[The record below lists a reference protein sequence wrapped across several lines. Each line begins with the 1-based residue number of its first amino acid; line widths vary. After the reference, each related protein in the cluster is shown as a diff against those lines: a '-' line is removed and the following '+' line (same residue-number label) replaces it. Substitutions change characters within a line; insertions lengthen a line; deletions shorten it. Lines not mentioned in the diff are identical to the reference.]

1 MSLRLIPPED
11 PFEHIH
17 PELRHLALADRATRK
32 AAIFT
37 DRWVDYPAGLTAIAR
52 LFELYD
58 MPRRTRMP
66 SILFW
71 ADSNGGKSFIQEEF
85 IRRVERR
92 EVGEGGPPPTV
103 LRCEMNSELNEKR
116 LYIDLL
122 AAMKVKGPESA
133 TAPRL
138 QSMVLTHLEARGVRV
153 IILEELQR
161 AVELRPRDRRIV
173 MDSLRYISNKLAI
186 CMAGFGSHESK
197 EVIDADDHLRT
208 RFEVI
213 ELPRWSRREKWTVE
227 LVKGRIAY
235 MPLKRA
241 TKVDRA
247 FMDMLDQ
254 YTEGSLGRAVF
265 LLERC
270 GAAALE
276 NEEHITI
283 EMIEAV
289 ARGKRGGDDDQPA
302 A

>member
-1 MSLRLIPPED
+1 MSLRLLPPED
-11 PFEHIH
+11 PFEHVH
-17 PELRHLALADRATRK
+17 ADVRHLAVGDRATRK

-52 LFELYD
+52 LFELFD

-71 ADSNGGKSFIQEEF
+71 ADSNGGKSFIQKEF

-92 EVGEGGPPPTV
+92 QVGDQSPPHTV
-103 LRCEMNSELNEKR
+103 LRCEMNSDLNEKR
-116 LYIDLL
+116 LYMDLL
-122 AAMKVKGPESA
+122 AAMNVKGPEAA
-133 TAPRL
+133 TASRL
-138 QSMVLTHLEARGVRV
+138 QSMVLTHLEGRVVRV
-153 IILEELQR
+153 IMLEELQR
-161 AVELRPRDRRIV
+161 AVELRPRDRRVV

-197 EVIDADDHLRT
+197 DVIDADDHLRT

-213 ELPRWSRREKWTVE
+213 ELPRWSRREKWTVD
-227 LVKGRIAY
+227 LVKERIAY
-235 MPLKRA
+235 MPLRRP
-241 TKVDRA
+241 TEVDLA

-254 YTEGSLGRAVF
+254 HAEGSLGQAVY

-276 NEEHITI
+276 KEERITV

-289 ARGKRGGDDDQPA
+289 ALGRRGGDDGRQVV
-302 A
+302 